1 MKRSAKHYSKR
12 HEHRVKKQRVSEC
25 AASLTW
31 LQEEGMTPV
40 QVVVVNSETS
50 EIQRITLRKDVEQAL
65 NLSGEQIRDEDADD
79 IDYAVYKGQIQY
91 IFLELRTMNEMAS
104 LCKQMSRHYKLKQRI
119 AELNSRWNFKPTPAG
134 TVGVQQACIQ

>member
-1 MKRSAKHYSKR
+1 M
-12 HEHRVKKQRVSEC
+12 KKQRVSEC

-50 EIQRITLRKDVEQAL
+50 EIQRITLRKDLDQAL

-79 IDYAVYKGQIQY
+79 IDDAVCKGQIQY
-91 IFLELRTMNEMAS
+91 IFLELRTMECSKRAFSECLTNCLQHLVWYVHS
-104 LCKQMSRHYKLKQRI
+104 
-119 AELNSRWNFKPTPAG
+119 
-134 TVGVQQACIQ
+134 